1 MMPIQLA
8 PEPEE
13 FHARVRVPGIRSL
26 HEKCGLS
33 VPAAYKRS
41 KGKPFARDSIS
52 WNDASGIK
60 HSRFVASF
68 EELPASALAP
78 TWQSAIDW
86 LMGAYQQIC
95 AFSCFRIHSVTG
107 TPSVDHMVPK
117 SRKWDAVYEWSNYR
131 LASLRMNA
139 RKRDLCNILDPFDVE
154 PGWFELEFTFGQVR
168 PGASVSGVPELR
180 AKVQETIDTLGLN
193 DFADERLR
201 DIEAYDSG
209 EVRLRR
215 LWEESPF
222 VASELVRQGRLHAYD
237 IG

>member
-1 MMPIQLA
+1 M
-8 PEPEE
+8 
-13 FHARVRVPGIRSL
+13 
-26 HEKCGLS
+26 
-33 VPAAYKRS
+33 
-41 KGKPFARDSIS
+41 
-52 WNDASGIK
+52 
-60 HSRFVASF
+60 
-68 EELPASALAP
+68 
-78 TWQSAIDW
+78 
-86 LMGAYQQIC
+86 
-95 AFSCFRIHSVTG
+95 
-107 TPSVDHMVPK
+107 K
-117 SRKWDAVYEWSNYR
+117 SQKWDAVYEWSNYR

-154 PGWFELEFTFGQVR
+154 PGWFELELTFGQVR
-168 PGASVSGVPELR
+168 PGAGISGVPELR

-237 IG
+237 MG